1 MRKGDIIPRRILAWE
16 QRVSSLLHY
25 VLPSHPFPSPL
36 FSLSLSPYFYT
47 PLPSIFLSS
56 PLPSLSLSS
65 SFPFSL
71 SFLPSPLPIFPLSFL
86 PFLSLSPP
94 FPFSPLPSFPPP
106 PFLYLSPSFRFTL
119 PSLSLSSPIFP
130 FPSLFPSVFLI
141 KNLIVWSQYKG
152 WESTTTYNY
161 YYLLIACLLYNSLV
175 KILSSEW
182 IECAVVTKNNKIIIK
197 NQNGMTQK
205 CWSRI

>member
-1 MRKGDIIPRRILAWE
+1 MVRLRSKVDRFEEDSFCQTKYWFVCERGILFPDASLHESSAFPLFFITFSPPIPFPL
-16 QRVSSLLHY
+16 SF
-25 VLPSHPFPSPL
+25 HPFPSPL

-47 PLPSIFLSS
+47 HLPSIFLSS

-106 PFLYLSPSFRFTL
+106 PFPYLSPSFRFTL

-141 KNLIVWSQYKG
+141 KNLIV
-152 WESTTTYNY
+152 
-161 YYLLIACLLYNSLV
+161 
-175 KILSSEW
+175 
-182 IECAVVTKNNKIIIK
+182 
-197 NQNGMTQK
+197 
-205 CWSRI
+205 

>member
-1 MRKGDIIPRRILAWE
+1 MREGDIIPSRILARE

-25 VLPSHPFPSPL
+25 DLPSHPFPSLIP
-36 FSLSLSPYFYT
+36 SLSLSTLFPLPLSLLLYT
-47 PLPSIFLSS
+47 PSFHFPL
-56 PLPSLSLSS
+56 LPSLSLSS

-106 PFLYLSPSFRFTL
+106 PFPYLSPSFRFTL
-119 PSLSLSSPIFP
+119 LTLSLSSPIFP

-141 KNLIVWSQYKG
+141 MNLTVSSQYKG
-152 WESTTTYNY
+152 
-161 YYLLIACLLYNSLV
+161 
-175 KILSSEW
+175 
-182 IECAVVTKNNKIIIK
+182 
-197 NQNGMTQK
+197 
-205 CWSRI
+205 